1 MTQTWRSTGP
11 KLPILPHF
19 PYNQIM
25 EPTAL
30 YILIAILI
38 IVIIAATATIITQ
51 LRKSQAKPA
60 DDKSLLMLQNQISQL
75 TQNLDQKLTT
85 QQKNLTDTLQ
95 KQSSTSAQ
103 MLQRLGTDS
112 TKTIKEVT
120 EKLVKLDE
128 TNKRVVDF
136 ATQLQ
141 SLENILKNPKKRGI
155 LGEFFLEDL
164 LGNVMPQGTYKMQ
177 YKFKDG
183 EIVDA
188 AILIKDKII
197 PIDAKFSLEKY
208 NQIQKETDKIRR
220 EALEKQF
227 KSDLKLRIDETSKY
241 IRPEEGTTDFALMF
255 IPAEGIFY
263 NLLMYKVGTVKVSS
277 EDLIN
282 YAFKKKVILVS
293 PNTFFAYLQTIL
305 QALKALQIEESVKDV
320 IKRVEQLAKHLINYQ
335 DHLEKLGKHL
345 GTTVSSYNK
354 ASKEFRMIDKDI
366 TKISGVEV
374 KAEQMFLDKP
384 DLE

>member
-1 MTQTWRSTGP
+1 
-11 KLPILPHF
+11 
-19 PYNQIM
+19 M
-25 EPTAL
+25 EPATL
-30 YILIAILI
+30 SILITILI
-38 IVIIAATATIITQ
+38 VVIIAATAVIFIQ
-51 LRKSQAKPA
+51 LRKSQPKPK
-60 DDKSLLMLQNQISQL
+60 DEKSLLMLQNQINQL
-75 TQNLDQKLTT
+75 TQHLDQKLTT
-85 QQKNLTDTLQ
+85 QQKNLIDTLQ
-95 KQSSTSAQ
+95 KQSSTSSQ

-120 EKLVKLDE
+120 EKLTKLDE

-164 LGNVMPQGTYKMQ
+164 LGNIMPQGTYTMQ
-177 YKFKDG
+177 YKFEDG

-188 AILIKDKII
+188 ALHIRDKII

-208 NQIQKETDKIRR
+208 NQIQEETDKIRR
-220 EALEKQF
+220 EDLEKQF
-227 KSDLKLRIDETSKY
+227 KADLKMRIDETSKY
-241 IRPEEGTTDFALMF
+241 IRPDEGTTDFALMF

-282 YAFKKKVILVS
+282 YAFKKKVIIVS

-320 IKRVEQLAKHLINYQ
+320 IKKVEKLGKHLINYQ
-335 DHLEKLGKHL
+335 DHLDKVGKHL

-354 ASKEFRMIDKDI
+354 ASKEFGKVDKDV
-366 TKISGVEV
+366 TRISGVEIGS
-374 KAEQMFLDKP
+374 EQMLLDKP
-384 DLE
+384 DIE